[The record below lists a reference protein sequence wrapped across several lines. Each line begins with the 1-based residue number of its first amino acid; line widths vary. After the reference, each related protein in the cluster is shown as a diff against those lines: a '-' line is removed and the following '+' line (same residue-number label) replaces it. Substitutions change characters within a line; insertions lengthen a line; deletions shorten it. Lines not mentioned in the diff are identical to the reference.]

1 MRECVPHF
9 RVDCLEFKGHLRQIP
24 SLTLPLH
31 SQVTRERG
39 GGRGGR
45 EGRRGGREGGGGK
58 NWVLTM
64 HWNWAISTVYIVHI
78 TYCFHSMLYIQDT
91 DCMLP
96 VNFC

>member
-1 MRECVPHF
+1 MCVYACVPHF

-45 EGRRGGREGGGGK
+45 EGGGEGGGRGGRGEGREGGREGGGGK
-58 NWVLTM
+58 IWVLTM
-64 HWNWAISTVYIVHI
+64 HWNWAISTV
-78 TYCFHSMLYIQDT
+78 
-91 DCMLP
+91 
-96 VNFC
+96 